1 MSKHPSWVLL
11 PLSLA
16 CACAF
21 ANTGDEGE
29 SQELNPVVVS
39 GTPTGKANS
48 VQFNPKTSIQPL
60 PANDGA
66 SVLQSVPNMSIIR
79 KGGSSG
85 DPLLR
90 GLGGSRLSI
99 QADGQFIYGGCGNRM
114 DPPTAYIFP
123 ASFDKVIV
131 TKGPQSVSEGMGMVA
146 GSVRFV
152 RKTPPKAE
160 EFKAHGNAGLTV
172 GSFDRFDIFADAE
185 LNNRY
190 GYLRANA
197 SYNKSG
203 NYRDGDGNRVHSHFS
218 RHNQML
224 QLGVTPTENTVL
236 SAGYER
242 SRGEAAYAD
251 RMMDGSKFD
260 RDAWTLKAQQRS
272 LTPWLSEISASYG
285 RSKVDHIMDNYTM
298 RRRAPNMRALINP
311 ERIVDTAQLRATMN
325 WSALELQ
332 TGLDW
337 THDRHNSRMANGMMR
352 ISGAN
357 VDRLSSF
364 PFVGDQ
370 DFRQYGLFA
379 EATLAPKAGSKVIGG
394 LRYDRVKAEYLRKLD
409 PADPDALYN
418 AHRNQTYN
426 LKAAFV
432 RYEQQLGESGKYY
445 VGLGMAERAPDYWER
460 NRSYRLKAERNTQLD
475 TGYQFQ
481 SGNVQGSVSLF
492 AGHIKD
498 FILVKGASADNVKA
512 VRYGGEAEGK
522 WKFARN
528 WELGGS
534 LAYTYGKN
542 RSDSLPLAQT
552 PPLEAKTFLN
562 WDNGT
567 FSAGALWRVVA
578 AQKRYAR
585 GQGNIVGTDI
595 GPSAGFGVLSLNA
608 GWRFHKQAVLQA
620 GVDNVF
626 NKTYAEFVSKG
637 GNPAAGTQTIRVNE
651 PGRQV
656 WLRLQAS
663 F

>member
-203 NYRDGDGNRVHSHFS
+203 NYR
-218 RHNQML
+218 
-224 QLGVTPTENTVL
+224 
-236 SAGYER
+236 
-242 SRGEAAYAD
+242 
-251 RMMDGSKFD
+251 
-260 RDAWTLKAQQRS
+260 
-272 LTPWLSEISASYG
+272 
-285 RSKVDHIMDNYTM
+285 
-298 RRRAPNMRALINP
+298 RRRQPRPLPLQPPQPNAAVGRYSHRKHRAF
-311 ERIVDTAQLRATMN
+311 RRLRTQPRR
-325 WSALELQ
+325 S
-332 TGLDW
+332 
-337 THDRHNSRMANGMMR
+337 
-352 ISGAN
+352 
-357 VDRLSSF
+357 
-364 PFVGDQ
+364 
-370 DFRQYGLFA
+370 
-379 EATLAPKAGSKVIGG
+379 G
-394 LRYDRVKAEYLRKLD
+394 LRRPHD
-409 PADPDALYN
+409 
-418 AHRNQTYN
+418 
-426 LKAAFV
+426 
-432 RYEQQLGESGKYY
+432 
-445 VGLGMAERAPDYWER
+445 
-460 NRSYRLKAERNTQLD
+460 
-475 TGYQFQ
+475 
-481 SGNVQGSVSLF
+481 
-492 AGHIKD
+492 
-498 FILVKGASADNVKA
+498 
-512 VRYGGEAEGK
+512 
-522 WKFARN
+522 
-528 WELGGS
+528 
-534 LAYTYGKN
+534 
-542 RSDSLPLAQT
+542 
-552 PPLEAKTFLN
+552 
-562 WDNGT
+562 
-567 FSAGALWRVVA
+567 
-578 AQKRYAR
+578 
-585 GQGNIVGTDI
+585 
-595 GPSAGFGVLSLNA
+595 
-608 GWRFHKQAVLQA
+608 
-620 GVDNVF
+620 
-626 NKTYAEFVSKG
+626 
-637 GNPAAGTQTIRVNE
+637 
-651 PGRQV
+651 GRQQIRPR
-656 WLRLQAS
+656 RLDA
-663 F
+663 